1 MEATTIVTQ
10 GEPFAARYGQ
20 AFKDNAVAKLL
31 PPQSAPIEVVA
42 RELSISPATLERWR
56 AQALSTPT
64 RQHTWT
70 AAARFD
76 AILDDRPDRYL
87 RLGEQ
92 LLDGIGQQMGGR
104 VTNNLHTFGIAVSN
118 DRQIDVAFDQTGSVD
133 QIAIHLAG
141 QCGAGQSGADTG
153 SHFGNGDGLLIGAD
167 GTIGQFDIGHGGLP
181 GKIWTKKKCGASR
194 TFLLTKLT
202 RLRFLN
208 FDTSS
213 EQHYQPHQEFW

>member
-1 MEATTIVTQ
+1 M
-10 GEPFAARYGQ
+10 
-20 AFKDNAVAKLL
+20 
-31 PPQSAPIEVVA
+31 PIP
-42 RELSISPATLERWR
+42 SGSGG
-56 AQALSTPT
+56 
-64 RQHTWT
+64 
-70 AAARFD
+70 AAATYETGV
-76 AILDDRPDRYL
+76 LVV
-87 RLGEQ
+87 
-92 LLDGIGQQMGGR
+92 GG
-104 VTNNLHTFGIAVSN
+104 GIAGLAS
-118 DRQIDVAFDQTGSVD
+118 
-133 QIAIHLAG
+133 AISAR
-141 QCGAGQSGADTG
+141 QSGADTG